1 MEESQEPG
9 AGNATARTLLRRL
22 AEGLLERWGIRHRA
36 AGAIDEQGVR
46 AVPPALVCP
55 MGRD

>member
-9 AGNATARTLLRRL
+9 AGNATARTLLRQL
-22 AEGLLERWGIRHRA
+22 AEGLLERWGIRHSA
-36 AGAIDEQGVR
+36 AGAIDEQGAR